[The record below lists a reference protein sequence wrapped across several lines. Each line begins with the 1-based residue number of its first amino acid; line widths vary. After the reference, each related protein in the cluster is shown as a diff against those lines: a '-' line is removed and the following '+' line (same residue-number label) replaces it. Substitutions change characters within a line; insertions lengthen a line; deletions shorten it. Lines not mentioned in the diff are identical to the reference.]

1 MAKEAGSSQPRTG
14 AADHATQR
22 MMKSAASLSPLG
34 IMHHA
39 TKHASA
45 AVTFTQKLS
54 QTRDLHDRMRI
65 HTEHTQMHIDLFKE
79 RAKELSDA
87 MEVFSNFVNAVA
99 SQLRMHKQLG
109 EVTTKAFAEKPADEE
124 GQTPGSRSK
133 R

>member
-65 HTEHTQMHIDLFKE
+65 HTEHTQMHIDLFK
-79 RAKELSDA
+79 
-87 MEVFSNFVNAVA
+87 
-99 SQLRMHKQLG
+99 
-109 EVTTKAFAEKPADEE
+109 
-124 GQTPGSRSK
+124 
-133 R
+133 